1 MGRQDQA
8 DRELQVDQELQAD
21 HLVVGSQ
28 EVGSVHLAV
37 GSQEVGSVHLAVGSQ
52 EVGSVHLG
60 WLELDGLHRA
70 PPAPSPPQMAW
81 SLARTRAKEAVV
93 LRSVWQ

>member
-8 DRELQVDQELQAD
+8 DRELQVDRELQAD

-28 EVGSVHLAV
+28 EVGSDHLV
-37 GSQEVGSVHLAVGSQ
+37 VGSQ

-60 WLELDGLHRA
+60 WLELGGLRRA

>member
-8 DRELQVDQELQAD
+8 DRELQADQELQAD
-21 HLVVGSQ
+21 HLVVGSDHLV
-28 EVGSVHLAV
+28 VGSDHLVV
-37 GSQEVGSVHLAVGSQ
+37 GSDHLVVGSQ

>member
-8 DRELQVDQELQAD
+8 ARELQVDRELQAD

-28 EVGSVHLAV
+28 EVGSVHLV
-37 GSQEVGSVHLAVGSQ
+37 VGSQ

-60 WLELDGLHRA
+60 WLELDCLRLP

-81 SLARTRAKEAVV
+81 WLARTRAKEAVA